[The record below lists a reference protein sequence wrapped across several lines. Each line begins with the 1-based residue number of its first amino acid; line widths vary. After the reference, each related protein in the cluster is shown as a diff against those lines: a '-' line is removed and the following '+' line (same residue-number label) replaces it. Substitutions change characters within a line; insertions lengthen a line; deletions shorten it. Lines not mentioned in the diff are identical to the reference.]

1 MLGSFAHEALL
12 QFSSPPVFL
21 SVLLCAV
28 LGALLQ
34 FRSRSKDRTIKL
46 KRKTGDTART
56 EKAVG
61 KLGNLNHAPARRSVR
76 AAFQKELENLNHP
89 FFQESLEGVKAEEYF
104 ELNSRGVEVFTR
116 SWMPQSGLVKAVV
129 FICHG
134 YGDTCTF
141 FFEGVARKL
150 AKSGYAVFGMDYPGF
165 GLSSGLHCYVPSF
178 NRLVEDVIENFCNI
192 KGSISSF
199 ELHEGHLM
207 SPFLARLFQMK
218 PLEALLRRKPEFKK
232 LRCFLFG
239 ESMGGAVALKSHLKQ
254 PKLWDGAVLVAP
266 MCKIA
271 ADMYP
276 PRLLV
281 HVLIVL
287 SYFFP
292 KAKLVPEK
300 NLADLAFRD
309 VEKRQQTVY
318 NVVAY
323 KERPRLKTALELL
336 RATDEISSRLQEV
349 SLPLLILHGERDVVT
364 DPSVSK
370 ALHEQAK
377 SIDKT
382 LHIYK
387 DAWHSV
393 LEGEPDDVI
402 LRAFN
407 DIRSW
412 LDSHSNTD

>member
-46 KRKTGDTART
+46 KRKTGDTTRT

-61 KLGNLNHAPARRSVR
+61 NLGNLDHAPARRRVR
-76 AAFQKELENLNHP
+76 AAFQKELEKLNHP

-104 ELNSRGVEVFTR
+104 EFNSRGVEVFTR

-178 NRLVEDVIENFCNI
+178 KRLVEDVMENFSNI
-192 KGSISSF
+192 KG
-199 ELHEGHLM
+199 
-207 SPFLARLFQMK
+207 Q
-218 PLEALLRRKPEFKK
+218 PEFKK
-232 LRCFLFG
+232 LPCFLFG

-309 VEKRQQTVY
+309 VEKRQQTAY

-323 KERPRLKTALELL
+323 KDRPRLKTALELL
-336 RATDEISSRLQEV
+336 KATDEISSRLQEAV
-349 SLPLLILHGERDVVT
+349 NQFIL
-364 DPSVSK
+364 SS
-370 ALHEQAK
+370 
-377 SIDKT
+377 
-382 LHIYK
+382 
-387 DAWHSV
+387 
-393 LEGEPDDVI
+393 
-402 LRAFN
+402 
-407 DIRSW
+407 RS
-412 LDSHSNTD
+412 